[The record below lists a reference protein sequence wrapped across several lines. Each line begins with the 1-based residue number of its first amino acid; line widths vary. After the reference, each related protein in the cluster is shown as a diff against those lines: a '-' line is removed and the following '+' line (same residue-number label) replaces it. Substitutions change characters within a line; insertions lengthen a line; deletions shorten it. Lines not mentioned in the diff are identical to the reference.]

1 MQIQISSSSA
11 ATHILL
17 PFFERADGLQ
27 LPEQF
32 GGGAIPKKLFTGET
46 GALRH
51 FHQGDRLF
59 LLVGLGPAEKANF
72 EEMKGHF
79 RKVTAK
85 QSAFFKE
92 PVALFIDDTHSEE
105 SLQAAVLGLWMGT
118 YRLGFYKKTKAD
130 EVDFSQITLDL
141 LAPELPQA
149 AKILQQ
155 STAIW
160 QGQKRCMELVDQP
173 AHLVTPTFLADTVQR
188 LGEQYSFEVKVF
200 DAAQAREIGL
210 DAFLA
215 VGQGSA
221 RPPAFVIADYV
232 HPDARIHVGL
242 VGKGVTFDTGGYNIK
257 TAGMHHMKCDMG
269 GAAAVIGA
277 LEAAAAAALPIRLT
291 AILPCVENAIG
302 AHAFLPSDVIGSYS
316 GKTIEVIDTDA
327 EGRLILADGL
337 HYMQKHFQPELL
349 IDLATLTGSSVG
361 TFGYACAALFSTDKT
376 LENSLMEAGMSIGE
390 RVWPLP
396 LWELYGKE
404 MESDIADIKNY
415 HGKPF
420 AGAITAAKFLQAFT
434 DGHEKWAHLD
444 IAGTA
449 FGDSAFAKSKHATG
463 FGVHLLFN
471 LLQNHVDHGK

>member
-1 MQIQISSSSA
+1 MQIQMSTSSSA
-11 ATHILL
+11 AHIIL
-17 PFFERADGLQ
+17 PYFEQADGLQ
-27 LPEQF
+27 LPELY
-32 GGGAIPKKLFTGET
+32 GGEAIPKKLFTGEV
-46 GALRH
+46 GAIRH
-51 FHQGDRLF
+51 LPQGDRLF
-59 LLVGLGPAEKANF
+59 LLVGLGPKEKANF
-72 EEMKGHF
+72 EEMKGSF
-79 RKVTAK
+79 RKITAK
-85 QSAFFKE
+85 QSDFFRE
-92 PVALFIDDTHSEE
+92 PVTLYLDGSHTEE
-105 SLQAAVLGLWMGT
+105 SLQAAALGLWMGT
-118 YRLGFYKKTKAD
+118 YRLDFYKKPKAD
-130 EVDFSQITLDL
+130 QVDFSQVSLEL
-141 LAPELPQA
+141 VAPELQQA
-149 AKILQQ
+149 AEILQQ
-155 STAIW
+155 SAAIW
-160 QGQKRCMELVDQP
+160 KGQKRCLTLVDQP
-173 AHLVTPTFLADTVQR
+173 AHQVTPAFMAETVQQ
-188 LGEQYSFEVKVF
+188 LGQDYGFEVRVF
-200 DAAQAREIGL
+200 DAEQAREIGL
-210 DAFLA
+210 EAFLA

-221 RPPAFVIADYV
+221 RPPAFIIADYV

-291 AILPCVENAIG
+291 TILPCVENAIG
-302 AHAFLPSDVIGSYS
+302 PSAFLPSDVIGSYS

-337 HYMQKHFQPELL
+337 YYMQKHFQPELL

-376 LENSLMEAGMSIGE
+376 LENSLMEAGMSVGE

-396 LWELYGKE
+396 LWDLYGKE
-404 MESDIADIKNY
+404 MESDMADIKNY

-434 DGHEKWAHLD
+434 EGHEKWAHLD